1 MSQHPPPAS
10 DEPTEPDSTEPD
22 SAEPRP
28 FGVDI
33 AEAMGGRRGLVD
45 SGLPGALFVLAYT
58 AGRVWWPDEAL
69 RYALWAALLLAGGLA
84 VVRLVRR
91 ESIQQTVYGL
101 VGVGLGALLAARS
114 GNAADFY
121 LPGLL
126 ISAGYGLVYLISI
139 LVGWPILGV
148 VLGPLLGEGM
158 SWRQDPARRRAYTRA
173 SWLWVLMFGVRL
185 AVQIPLYLSGAAIAL
200 GVARIAMGWPLF
212 LVVAWLSYVIIRS
225 APPPQQH
232 LAGTRDD

>member
-1 MSQHPPPAS
+1 
-10 DEPTEPDSTEPD
+10 
-22 SAEPRP
+22 
-28 FGVDI
+28 
-33 AEAMGGRRGLVD
+33 
-45 SGLPGALFVLAYT
+45 
-58 AGRVWWPDEAL
+58 
-69 RYALWAALLLAGGLA
+69 
-84 VVRLVRR
+84 VRR
-91 ESIQQTVYGL
+91 ESVQQTVYGL

-173 SWLWVLMFGVRL
+173 SWLWVLMFGLRL